1 MDEVILRHDEGGQ
14 RFLAEA
20 AGHTAVLS
28 YQSLGSG
35 AVDFASTYVPD
46 ALRGRRIGTR
56 LVVFALAEARSRG
69 LTVRPSC
76 WFVRVVVDRH
86 PEYRD
91 LLVA

>member
-14 RFLAEA
+14 RFLAES
-20 AGHTAVLS
+20 AGHTAVLT
-28 YQSLGSG
+28 YHLLGEST
-35 AVDFASTYVPD
+35 VDFASTYVPD
-46 ALRGRRIGTR
+46 ALRGRRVGTR
-56 LVVFALAEARSRG
+56 LVVFALAEARARG

-76 WFVRVVVDRH
+76 WFVRVVADRH